1 MGGTKEVAKITEN
14 YVIFASHIY
23 DAKGLE
29 ENHPGGYRVIQLVK
43 GREVDRFIYGM
54 YSAELYPE
62 LKAYSHSDNCLQLV
76 GNPIAK
82 IVIPSTYSGYN
93 G

>member
-1 MGGTKEVAKITEN
+1 M
-14 YVIFASHIY
+14 IFANHIY

-62 LKAYSHSDNCLQLV
+62 LKAYSHSISSLQLV

-82 IVIPSTYSGYN
+82 IVTPPTYSGFN
-93 G
+93 GTIVEGKVKLMTCIS